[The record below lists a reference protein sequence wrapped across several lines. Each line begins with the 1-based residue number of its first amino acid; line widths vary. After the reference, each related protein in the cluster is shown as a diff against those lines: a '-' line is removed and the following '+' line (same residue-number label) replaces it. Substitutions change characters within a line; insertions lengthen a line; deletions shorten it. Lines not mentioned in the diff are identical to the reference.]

1 MNSRDDNMVEIPLP
15 GESNPTPM
23 TNFAGF
29 RTLVT
34 LSLRK
39 SKIARGFADRAL
51 EVCGG
56 VLLGL
61 SGPIWAYLGLSRP
74 I

>member
-1 MNSRDDNMVEIPLP
+1 
-15 GESNPTPM
+15 M

-56 VLLGL
+56 VLVGDHLQAARRWPVSSHLGRSL
-61 SGPIWAYLGLSRP
+61 REPETS
-74 I
+74 